1 MGNQLSRALV
11 GRKGMKEKMGL
22 LIWIHWIKGVMGF
35 T

>member
-1 MGNQLSRALV
+1 MGNPLSGVLV
-11 GRKGMKEKMGL
+11 GRKRMKGKMGL